1 MPLREHNRIFF
12 ISTVKCFDR
21 VQQESSFPACTTHS
35 TALFTPLRAIRC
47 WKPYKRPS
55 QRPWTLNRKK
65 KHIGDIAQGLR
76 ICPYQEPT
84 AQARGRRPPTAG
96 SAAGAVA
103 TPPAAVAAPPPR
115 RARVSRAWHAARGR
129 AKERK
134 IGHAAW
140 QAAHGR
146 SVHGEGSYRLKD
158 AALPRSKIQKLKR
171 AQAQRTTSARATS
184 ERWPEGMYNNSI
196 SYESNDANDPLQE
209 RHFALQ
215 TQRIPALLARR
226 NPHSFRSA
234 ATVGCGH
241 VASHAGRR
249 RRHPPHRLGPSSRPA
264 TPPPSSRR
272 RGRADGNRK

>member
-55 QRPWTLNRKK
+55 QRPWTLDRKK
-65 KHIGDIAQGLR
+65 KHMGKIAQGLR

-84 AQARGRRPPTAG
+84 AQARGRRPPTTG

-103 TPPAAVAAPPPR
+103 TPSAAVAAPRTR
-115 RARVSRAWHAARGR
+115 RARVSRAWQAVRGR

-140 QAAHGR
+140 QAAHSR
-146 SVHGEGSYRLKD
+146 SVHGQESYPLTKCKD
-158 AALPRSKIQKLKR
+158 AAL
-171 AQAQRTTSARATS
+171 AQGNLETPSDYLNFGPEIASQYGRHSRATS
-184 ERWPEGMYNNSI
+184 
-196 SYESNDANDPLQE
+196 
-209 RHFALQ
+209 
-215 TQRIPALLARR
+215 T
-226 NPHSFRSA
+226 
-234 ATVGCGH
+234 
-241 VASHAGRR
+241 
-249 RRHPPHRLGPSSRPA
+249 SS
-264 TPPPSSRR
+264 
-272 RGRADGNRK
+272 GLCL